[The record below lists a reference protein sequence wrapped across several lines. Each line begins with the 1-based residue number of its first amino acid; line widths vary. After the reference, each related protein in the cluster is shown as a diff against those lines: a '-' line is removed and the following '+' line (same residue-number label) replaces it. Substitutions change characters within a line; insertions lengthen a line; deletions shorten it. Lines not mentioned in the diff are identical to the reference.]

1 MVPAIREILA
11 EKIIL
16 FLIDFFVVVP
26 FLSILV
32 NFLIKYKWNCDY
44 LFQQT
49 DSSTLP
55 IPTIIYALV
64 LKFHTDRRYKQL
76 KGWLFVAVVYNFL
89 HRLTPLLWFDQIKGV
104 K

>member
-26 FLSILV
+26 VLSILV
-32 NFLIKYKWNCDY
+32 NFFNNY